1 MTTYIDNIPR
11 EIPVA
16 LLQSAAGTAG
26 LSLLWG
32 DSIKKTAEKVCA
44 AVGAVALN
52 SFVSAPIANHLFSNK
67 SASFRD
73 GSSLGISLL
82 VIIGL
87 ARLINEDIPI
97 NFSASSIAS
106 SIVLGCILNANR
118 KDGEAITLV

>member
-1 MTTYIDNIPR
+1 MTTYIDNLPR

-32 DSIKKTAEKVCA
+32 DSIKKTAEKVCGV
-44 AVGAVALN
+44 VGAVALN

-73 GSSLGISLL
+73 GSSI
-82 VIIGL
+82 
-87 ARLINEDIPI
+87 
-97 NFSASSIAS
+97 
-106 SIVLGCILNANR
+106 
-118 KDGEAITLV
+118 AITLLVTIGLVRLNNEDLDVYKRQLQKEA